1 MAENSDGQEKTEQA
15 TGKRLQEARD
25 KGQVAKSTEIN
36 SLAIFVTGMFLLY
49 LSQQLLSGQIS
60 KLTIYIFS
68 SLDTLEINT
77 AVINDYA
84 LSAYFFFV
92 LTLAPVLGGLV
103 VIGLVASI
111 AQVGF
116 KFSTKALEPKFSKF
130 NVLKGIK
137 NLFFSSRSFVE
148 LAKSIFKLTVIS
160 LFTYIVLEELITG
173 ASKLVDYSVDETVIF
188 MIDAAYSLIWKIAIV
203 YALIA
208 ASDLIFQRK
217 KHYKEMMMTKQ
228 EIKEEGKQTEG
239 DPLIKSKIR
248 EIQYAAARN
257 RMMKD
262 IPTADVV
269 ITNPTHFAV
278 ALKYEPGASSAP
290 KVVAK
295 GMDSLAQ
302 RIKKIAIENNIPIH
316 EDVALARALY
326 RACDVGDEIPTSLFK
341 AVAQILAYI
350 FQLKNMKKKKSIV

>member
-1 MAENSDGQEKTEQA
+1 MAENQDGQEKTEEA
-15 TGKRLQEARD
+15 TGKRLREARE

-36 SLAIFVTGMFLLY
+36 SLAVFLTGMFLLY
-49 LSQQLLSGQIS
+49 VTQQLLSGQIS
-60 KLTIYIFS
+60 YLAKFIFG
-68 SLDTLEINT
+68 SLDTLEIST
-77 AVINDYA
+77 SLVNDYA
-84 LSAYFFFV
+84 ISAYFFFV

-111 AQVGF
+111 AQVGLT
-116 KFSTKALEPKFSKF
+116 FSSKALEPKFNKL
-130 NVLKGIK
+130 NPLKGIK
-137 NLFFSSRSFVE
+137 NILMSSRSLVE
-148 LAKSIFKLTVIS
+148 LAKSVFKLIVIS
-160 LFTYIVLEELITG
+160 FFTYIVLEDLVTR
-173 ASKLVDYSVDETVIF
+173 ASKLVDYSIGETVNF
-188 MIDAAYSLIWKIAIV
+188 MIDSAYSLIWKIAIV
-203 YALIA
+203 YSVIA
-208 ASDLIFQRK
+208 AVDLIFQRK
-217 KHYKEMMMTKQ
+217 KHKKEMMMTKQ
-228 EIKEEGKQTEG
+228 EVKEENKQTEG

-248 EIQYAAARN
+248 QIQYSTARS

-278 ALKYEPGASSAP
+278 ALKYEPGRSPAP

-302 RIKKIAIENNIPIH
+302 RIKKIAADNNVPIH
-316 EDVALARALY
+316 EDVELARALY
-326 RACDVGDEIPTSLFK
+326 RTCDVGDDIPTSLFK